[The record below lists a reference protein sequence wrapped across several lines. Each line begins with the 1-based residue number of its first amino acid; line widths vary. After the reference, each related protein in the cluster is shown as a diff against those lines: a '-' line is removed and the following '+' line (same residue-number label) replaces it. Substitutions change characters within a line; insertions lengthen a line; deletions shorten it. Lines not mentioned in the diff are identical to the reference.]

1 MCPYINCSFNND
13 TFQAKS
19 PEEKALKRELVEK
32 VIHGEVEG
40 RIVDEGVQEMK
51 DEDLSDE
58 EDMYE
63 KIPKVRN
70 DKEIRKRSIN
80 V

>member
-1 MCPYINCSFNND
+1 M
-13 TFQAKS
+13 
-19 PEEKALKRELVEK
+19 
-32 VIHGEVEG
+32 IHGEVEG